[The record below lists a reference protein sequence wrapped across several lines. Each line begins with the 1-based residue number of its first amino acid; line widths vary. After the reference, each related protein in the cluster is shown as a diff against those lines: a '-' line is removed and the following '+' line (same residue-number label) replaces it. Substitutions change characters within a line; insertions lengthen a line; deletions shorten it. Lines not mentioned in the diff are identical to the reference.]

1 MWSSGRRRWSGT
13 RPRFS
18 WALIEMAT
26 STGNSLVKRKVAEL
40 ALMPPPPVKRIR
52 RPTTVLDED
61 DYTAALS
68 EIIKRDYFPGL
79 LESEAQREYLAALE
93 SNNSMWIE
101 EAGKKLIQASKSG
114 PGRRKGRNTW
124 LETPSATPRP
134 RPDVTPAT
142 STIRGWTGQDTPG
155 MTPSVAGTEDEDT
168 RKAVDTTDLSLSA
181 FQAKYTSEDNES
193 FNALLDRQNQKR
205 REKHAYHWTKDRR
218 LPSARQIA
226 QKADQPKLLTSDTQP
241 SPSEQALI
249 PIQTGA
255 VANRPSQPETWT
267 TARPDNTFMFGPP
280 SIDEVGLP
288 TIAESKEAASKA
300 GPKSVVYNNTRF
312 PSSSLTAQDSFTT
325 PSIPPSPSL
334 NTSIIARRDLRRAA
348 RPSNA
353 PSTAI
358 SEAGGETP
366 RVNGYA
372 FVDEDEPDPNPPNTI
387 TQADEGPSYRDL
399 LAGQVGDA
407 TPNPFRIGDVRRREE
422 VHWKLVERTARLKR
436 DKDRGK
442 VAGGISI
449 DAGSDQGNMTPAAR
463 RLMER
468 IGQTPVRQAENG
480 GGERNGEGDVDTHAH
495 AEGWCCEEEG
505 LTGTFDTK
513 NTLLAV

>member
-1 MWSSGRRRWSGT
+1 MNT
-13 RPRFS
+13 
-18 WALIEMAT
+18 
-26 STGNSLVKRKVAEL
+26 LVKRKAAEI

-52 RPTTVLDED
+52 RPATVLDED

-93 SNNSMWIE
+93 SNNSIWIE
-101 EAGKKLIQASKSG
+101 EAGKKLIQASTPG
-114 PGRRKGRNTW
+114 LGRRKSRNTR

-134 RPDVTPAT
+134 RSDVTPAA
-142 STIRGWTGQDTPG
+142 STVRGWSGQDTPG
-155 MTPSVAGTEDEDT
+155 MTPSMAGTEEEDAA
-168 RKAVDTTDLSLSA
+168 KAIDTTKLSLSA

-205 REKHAYHWTKDRR
+205 REKNAYHWTKDRR

-226 QKADQPKLLTSDTQP
+226 QRADQPRLLTSDDQS
-241 SPSEQALI
+241 SPDEKALI

-255 VANRPSQPETWT
+255 ISTRPSQPETWT
-267 TARPDNTFMFGPP
+267 TTRPDNTFMFNAP
-280 SIDEVGLP
+280 SVDEDGLP
-288 TIAESKEAASKA
+288 TIADSKEAASKA

-312 PSSSLTAQDSFTT
+312 PSSSLAPQDSSI
-325 PSIPPSPSL
+325 PPIPPSPSL
-334 NTSIIARRDLRRAA
+334 NTSIIARRDARRAA

-353 PSTAI
+353 PSTAL
-358 SEAGGETP
+358 SESSFSGTETP

-372 FVDEDEPDPNPPNTI
+372 FVDEDEPDPNPPSTSIETN
-387 TQADEGPSYRDL
+387 EGPSYRDL
-399 LAGQVGDA
+399 LAGQAGDA
-407 TPNPFRIGDVRRREE
+407 APNPFRISDVRRREE

-442 VAGGISI
+442 IGGGVGL
-449 DAGSDQGNMTPAAR
+449 DGGTGDGSGNMTPAAR

-468 IGQTPVRQAENG
+468 IGRTPVRAAEKG
-480 GGERNGEGDVDTHAH
+480 RGDRNGTEMWTPMRTPRAGA
-495 AEGWCCEEEG
+495 A
-505 LTGTFDTK
+505 K
-513 NTLLAV
+513 NKG